1 MLEACQRQE
10 QRGFHPQGR
19 LEPHLVFANLL
30 VDNFLAINK
39 FVWVISLDLSKA
51 FDIVDW
57 NKLWVALVDEGVSEH
72 IAWIMPRLYFSQR
85 GCGRGA

>member
-51 FDIVDW
+51 FDKVDW

-72 IAWIMPRLYFSQR
+72 IAWIMHRLYFSQR